1 MMPISYAT
9 RLRALVVVA
18 VREAPVHPGH
28 DFLAEPGDLRLA
40 LGQREDCG
48 IRLALANS
56 TFARSAISSVLSQPA
71 CHSSSA
77 LTARI
82 SAGLLT

>member
-1 MMPISYAT
+1 MTS
-9 RLRALVVVA
+9 LRNQETSVS
-18 VREAPVHPGH
+18 PSGSGN
-28 DFLAEPGDLRLA
+28 F
-40 LGQREDCG
+40 G

-56 TFARSAISSVLSQPA
+56 TFARSAISSVLSQPT
-71 CHSSSA
+71 CHSSSS